1 MSSITAAEI
10 RASDLGTPPA
20 TTPEFENAVGAAVS
34 GNLAAFGASV
44 SDQHRQDVVQSLL
57 FAQLVAGGKADRYK
71 DPVNWYSAYQTA
83 LQQLAWIIQASSTTG
98 RYLSPTPS
106 FTVGSVVSDLL
117 RPRVSSTELALVTNA
132 LNAYR
137 GDASGLAQL
146 VFECPS
152 HAGGLGNFQFAL
164 VTEDEEDNG
173 TVVLRIVQVSFNAP
187 QHVTRLMTEAFT
199 STAQFQ
205 TGFVAMTLN
214 ENTFDSLRSSLTK
227 RLEPWFASMVVPL
240 QLP

>member
-1 MSSITAAEI
+1 MSSITAADI
-10 RASDLGTPPA
+10 RASDLGAPPA
-20 TTPEFENAVGAAVS
+20 TTPELENAVGAAVG
-34 GNLAAFGASV
+34 GNLVAFGTSV
-44 SDQHRQDVVQSLL
+44 SAQHRQDVVQSLL

-83 LQQLAWIIQASSTTG
+83 LQQLAWIVQASSTTS
-98 RYLSPTPS
+98 RYLSPTPK
-106 FTVGSVVSDLL
+106 FTVSSVVSDLL
-117 RPRVSSTELALVTNA
+117 RPRVSSTELALVANA

-137 GDASGLAQL
+137 GDAGGLAQL

-164 VTEDEEDNG
+164 ITEDEDNG

-187 QHVTRLMTEAFT
+187 QHVTRLMTEEFT

-205 TGFVAMTLN
+205 AGFVAMTLD
-214 ENTFDSLRSSLTK
+214 EKTFGSLRSSLTK
-227 RLEPWFASMVVPL
+227 RLEPWFASMVAPL